1 MRAHRGEINAIALC
15 GDAPT
20 FANTVAAL
28 DRAGRTLARVQRL
41 FHNLCGSE
49 TSPALRA
56 VERQMAPRLAAHH
69 NAILLDA
76 KLFARIDRL
85 HADRASLSL
94 RAEEL
99 RLLERVHLDFT
110 LAGAR
115 LSSPAKKRLEE
126 IVERLATLTTQFSQN
141 VLADAKFSTPTAL
154 ARSSKPA
161 MHSTPRSPNDCGIT
175 CMQPAARSILR
186 WPTARFAV
194 ASRPL
199 NRCSLNVD

>member
-1 MRAHRGEINAIALC
+1 MTNDPNPVLQSWETPFGLSPFERVRPEHFAPALEAAMRAHRGEINAIALC

-126 IVERLATLTTQFSQN
+126 IV
-141 VLADAKFSTPTAL
+141 
-154 ARSSKPA
+154 
-161 MHSTPRSPNDCGIT
+161 
-175 CMQPAARSILR
+175 
-186 WPTARFAV
+186 
-194 ASRPL
+194 
-199 NRCSLNVD
+199 